1 MATVD
6 RRIRTTLHVAL
17 LFVTFMSVIVVAA
30 ILAMSLICGTTKTD
44 TTPRIDLWAVGR
56 LSGQN
61 RIFGGFFLNSGNPV
75 GRTAIRIDV
84 DYSYGGN

>member
-1 MATVD
+1 MMRLPARKTED
-6 RRIRTTLHVAL
+6 LNSCSSNQAERLPRTN
-17 LFVTFMSVIVVAA
+17 FQFRM
-30 ILAMSLICGTTKTD
+30 C
-44 TTPRIDLWAVGR
+44 GR